1 MIGETK
7 IKTWSKDDALT
18 KMSMLCAESE
28 KCKSDIAD
36 KLKRHGVSSDDI
48 ESILTYLESEKFI
61 DEARYSRFFAKDK
74 YKFAKWGRK
83 KIEYALKMKHIPSDF
98 IKEAIEEIPDDAY
111 EETMMNALT
120 SKLKTIKFQ
129 NRYDAK
135 GKLFRF
141 AASRGYESSVALE
154 AIDKILNDNLI
165 EDDNE

>member
-7 IKTWSKDDALT
+7 IKIWSKDEALT

-28 KCKSDIAD
+28 KCKADIAD
-36 KLKRHGVSSDDI
+36 KLRLHGLSSTDI
-48 ESILTYLESEKFI
+48 ESILIYLETEKFI

-83 KIEYALKMKHIPSDF
+83 KIEYALKMKRIPVDY
-98 IKEAIEEIPDDAY
+98 IKEALEDIPDEAY
-111 EETMMNALT
+111 EETMMRALT
-120 SKLKTIKFQ
+120 SKLKTIKYQ

-135 GKLFRF
+135 GKLYRF
-141 AASRGYESSVALE
+141 AASRGYESNVALE
-154 AIDKILNDNLI
+154 AIDKILDENLV